1 MKHSKVY
8 YFLLACIILMI
19 AACGPVSTA
28 APLVPDIN
36 QLNTAIAQ
44 TVAAA
49 VTQSMV
55 PPGPTSAFNTQTATP
70 TFTATF
76 TPTSSPTTLLLF
88 TPTLAVPII
97 SVSVPTNC
105 RNGPGKIYAYQGA
118 LFVGQVAQVV
128 AAEPTGKYWYIPNP
142 DSPGNFCWVWGQY
155 ATITGNTLGLPV
167 FTPPPTPTPT
177 VTPHPTQKCTPG
189 AGIQI
194 SYSSTDTCSGMWW
207 VEFKLMN
214 NGNVDLRSINV
225 EVFDSDTH
233 VTVSNLTDGYRD
245 KDGCSSSPK
254 KDVLSPGSSVT
265 VSAPAFS
272 YNPAGHEIELTVTA
286 CSHTGQTGLCSTR
299 KIEFVP

>member
-1 MKHSKVY
+1 MKRLKAH
-8 YFLLACIILMI
+8 YFLLACIILI
-19 AACGPVSTA
+19 IGACVPAPTA
-28 APLVPDIN
+28 LPPSLDVN

-49 VTQSMV
+49 VTRSMV
-55 PPGPTSAFNTQTATP
+55 PRSPTSAFDTETSPP

-76 TPTSSPTTLLLF
+76 TPTSSPTALLLF

-155 ATITGNTLGLPV
+155 ATITGSTLGLPV
-167 FTPPPTPTPT
+167 FTPPPTPSPTFTPL
-177 VTPHPTQKCTPG
+177 PTQTGTPG
-189 AGIQI
+189 AAIQI

-207 VEFKLMN
+207 VEFKLTN

-254 KDVLSPGSSVT
+254 KDVLSPGSSAT

-272 YNPAGHEIELTVTA
+272 YNPAGHEIELTATV